1 QHYQD
6 LESKSATHVSF
17 AVVFPEKTFSF
28 KLHSSCSV
36 FTAEIIA
43 VLFALEEISDR
54 SQRYFIIYT
63 DSLSVLQS
71 LSSFYPHPHNHPL
84 VLNVLDLFNKL
95 TLRGFNIMLCWV
107 TSHVGIVGNEQADRT
122 AKSAV
127 PPMDMT
133 IPVVD
138 LKKLLYSK
146 WQEQWDLETSNKL
159 HAVNPSV

>member
-1 QHYQD
+1 MVNPMALAPQNQ
-6 LESKSATHVSF
+6 TQ
-17 AVVFPEKTFSF
+17 T

-54 SQRYFIIYT
+54 SQRYFIVYT

-95 TLRGFNIMLCWV
+95 ALRGFNIMLCWV
-107 TSHVGIVGNEQADRT
+107 PSHVRIVGDAQADRA
-122 AKSAV
+122 AKLAV
-127 PPMDMT
+127 APMDIT
-133 IPVVD
+133 IPVGCSF
-138 LKKLLYSK
+138 LLNGRSRGIPI
-146 WQEQWDLETSNKL
+146 
-159 HAVNPSV
+159 PSMAQLYRIIHS